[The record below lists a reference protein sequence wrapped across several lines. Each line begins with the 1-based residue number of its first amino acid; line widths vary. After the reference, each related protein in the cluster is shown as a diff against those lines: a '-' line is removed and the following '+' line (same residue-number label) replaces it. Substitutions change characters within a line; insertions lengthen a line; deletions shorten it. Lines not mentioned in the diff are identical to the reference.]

1 MIAPPEKIPRLA
13 HGERSLF
20 GVSVIV
26 CLTLFALAGA
36 LFVSRERA
44 NVAETR
50 TETVAVAAAL
60 EAARDSFAEEMRL
73 RAERLPQP
81 MAQARLQ
88 AIEPVRLA
96 DDAYMVDLAR
106 DLPPAH
112 GVDADWAD

>member
-1 MIAPPEKIPRLA
+1 MIALPEKNARLA

-44 NVAETR
+44 NLAETR
-50 TETVAVAAAL
+50 TETGAVAAAL
-60 EAARDSFAEEMRL
+60 EAARVSFAEDMRL
-73 RAERLPQP
+73 RADRLPQP

-88 AIEPVRLA
+88 AAEPVRLA
-96 DDAYMVDLAR
+96 GD
-106 DLPPAH
+106 
-112 GVDADWAD
+112 